1 MSKPL
6 ETDSFLG
13 NFGRTFITAFQ
24 TVGAM
29 TLLQLRIFRSLLAI
43 KNFDYDESVTQLFK
57 IGVRSLPVVIATAA
71 FVGALMVVAAGNF
84 VRATGATT
92 LIGWAAGT
100 AVFSEV
106 GPILIGL
113 MFSGRVGAN
122 NTAELGTMVVTNQ
135 VDALRVLGINP
146 IGYLIVPRFM
156 AMIVMLFFLTAIG
169 DLFAL
174 TGGAITCRAVLGIDM
189 RIYWQGILDSNLLSE
204 FIMGLVKAIFFG
216 GAIAIVSCHW
226 GLQVTGG
233 ARGVG
238 RAVNDSVVTSAIA
251 IFMVNFFITVLWT

>member
-57 IGVRSLPVVIATAA
+57 VGVRSLPVVVATAT
-71 FVGALMVVAAGNF
+71 FVGALMVIASGNF

-106 GPILIGL
+106 GPVLIGL

-135 VDALRVLGINP
+135 VDALRVLGIDP
-146 IGYLIVPRFM
+146 IGYLIVPRFI
-156 AMIVMLFFLTAIG
+156 AMIVMLFLLTAIG

-174 TGGAITCRAVLGIDM
+174 AGGSVACRAVLGIDM

-216 GAIAIVSCHW
+216 GAVGIVSCHW

-251 IFMVNFFITVLWT
+251 IFVVNFFITVLWT